1 LAASHVERRCI
12 EAIELVRSRMAQPSA
27 PHVTLERHSALTRR
41 ITQFSVAT
49 AAVLSLVKA
58 AAWLSSGSVSM
69 LGSLA
74 DSGLDLIAALATFFA
89 VRYAAAPPDNEHRY
103 GHGKAEAFASLL
115 QAGLVFA
122 SAALVGEAAI
132 SHLLHPAPVSQQ
144 GWDMAVMALSI
155 LLTGLLV
162 MAQTRVLS
170 HASSVAV
177 QGDRLH
183 YAADLG
189 SNLVALLAIG
199 LSAIL
204 RRPEPDAVGGLI
216 VAAWLVWGAVG
227 VFRASSVELMDHELP
242 DEARATIVKL
252 MTEEPGITDV
262 HQLRTRASGPYV
274 HIQMH
279 AGLDPGLSL
288 VQAHHLMVAA
298 EKRVLEAF
306 PAADIIIHPDP
317 DGQAEPHGGAFGEF
331 NRDDAPATQQ
341 LG

>member
-1 LAASHVERRCI
+1 
-12 EAIELVRSRMAQPSA
+12 MAQPSLSSL
-27 PHVTLERHSALTRR
+27 TLAQSASLTRR
-41 ITQFSVAT
+41 ITQLSVAT
-49 AAVLSLVKA
+49 ALVLSVIKA
-58 AAWLSSGSVSM
+58 VAWYASGSVAM

-74 DSGLDLIAALATFFA
+74 DSGLDLVAALATFFA
-89 VRYAAAPPDNEHRY
+89 VRYAAAPPDDEHRY

-122 SAALVGEAAI
+122 SAALVGQAAI
-132 SHLLHPAPVSQQ
+132 NRLIHPAPITQQ
-144 GWDMAVMALSI
+144 GWDMAVMAASI

-162 MAQTRVLS
+162 MAQSRVL
-170 HASSVAV
+170 ASAKSVAV

-199 LSAIL
+199 LAAL
-204 RRPEPDAVGGLI
+204 LGRPEPDAIGGLI

-242 DEARATIVKL
+242 DEARAKIVKL

-274 HIQMH
+274 HIQLH
-279 AGLDPGLSL
+279 AGLDPDLSL
-288 VQAHHLMVAA
+288 IQAHRLMVAA
-298 EKRVLEAF
+298 EKRVLKAF

-317 DGQAEPHGGAFGEF
+317 HGRAEPHGGAFAEF
-331 NRDDAPATQQ
+331 DRDEESETPAS
-341 LG
+341 G

>member
-1 LAASHVERRCI
+1 
-12 EAIELVRSRMAQPSA
+12 MAQAQPPNLS
-27 PHVTLERHSALTRR
+27 LEQNAALTRR
-41 ITQFSVAT
+41 ITQLSVAT
-49 AAVLSLVKA
+49 AVVLTLIKA
-58 AAWLSSGSVSM
+58 AAWYASGSVAM

-74 DSGLDLIAALATFFA
+74 DSGLDLIAALGTFFA
-89 VRYAAAPPDNEHRY
+89 VRYAAAPPDDEHRY
-103 GHGKAEAFASLL
+103 GHGKAEAFASLV

-122 SAALVGEAAI
+122 SAALVGQAAI
-132 SHLLHPAPVSQQ
+132 SHLIHPAPITRQ
-144 GWDMAVMALSI
+144 GWDMAVMAVSI

-162 MAQTRVLS
+162 MAQSRVL
-170 HASSVAV
+170 ARAKSVAV

-189 SNLVALLAIG
+189 SNLVALLAIALAALLG
-199 LSAIL
+199 
-204 RRPEPDAVGGLI
+204 RPEPDAVGGLI

-242 DEARATIVKL
+242 DEQRAEIVKL
-252 MTEEPGITDV
+252 MTAEPGITDV

-279 AGLDPGLSL
+279 AGLDPDLSL

-298 EKRVLEAF
+298 ERRVLKAF

-317 DGQAEPHGGAFGEF
+317 HGKAEPHGGAFAEF
-331 NRDDAPATQQ
+331 DSDEMSDVPPS
-341 LG
+341 G

>member
-1 LAASHVERRCI
+1 MAHPSLPNLTLAQNA
-12 EAIELVRSRMAQPSA
+12 
-27 PHVTLERHSALTRR
+27 ALTRR
-41 ITQFSVAT
+41 ITQLSVAV
-49 AAVLSLVKA
+49 AAMLSLIKA
-58 AAWLSSGSVSM
+58 AAWIASGSVSM

-74 DSGLDLIAALATFFA
+74 DSGLDLVAALATFFA
-89 VRYAAAPPDNEHRY
+89 VRYAAAPPDREHRY

-122 SAALVGEAAI
+122 SAALVGEAAV
-132 SHLLHPAPVSQQ
+132 SRLLQPAPIAAE
-144 GWDMAVMALSI
+144 GWDMAVMGASI

-170 HASSVAV
+170 TATSVAV
-177 QGDRLH
+177 RGDRLH

-189 SNLVALLAIG
+189 SNLVALAAIG
-199 LSAIL
+199 LSALL
-204 RRPEPDAVGGLI
+204 RRPEPDAIGGLI
-216 VAAWLVWGAVG
+216 VAGWLVWGAVG

-242 DEARATIVKL
+242 DDSRALIIKL

-288 VQAHHLMVAA
+288 IQAHHLMVAA
-298 EKRVLEAF
+298 ERRVLEAF

-317 DGQAEPHGGAFGEF
+317 HGQAEPHGGAFGELA
-331 NRDDAPATQQ
+331 RDDQPATI
-341 LG
+341 